1 MHWRSVWLTPEIS
14 ANLRTASLTV
24 GPGATCLHGSI
35 LLSAVLAGLAL
46 ASACGGDSTTTPP
59 PEPDPPRETVVT
71 VTPGAVSLSALDD
84 TVRLSAQV
92 LDQSGQ
98 VMADATVTWA
108 TSEPSVA
115 TVDGSGLVTAAGNG
129 SAIVTAT
136 SGAVSGSATVTVAQ
150 AVAEVVVNPTAD
162 TLYVGDT
169 LRLAASATD
178 ANGHAVEGASFAW
191 ASGDTAVARVDEAG
205 LVTGIAPGRT
215 TVTVTSGGV
224 TGEAQLMVLARPAAV
239 AVTPEAA
246 SLTALG
252 DTVRLS
258 AKVLD
263 QIGNVLTGVEV
274 AWSSADT
281 MVATVDSAGLVTAAG
296 AGETKVTV
304 VAGGVSGE
312 ARVSVTQST
321 HSVAVSPA
329 ADTIVH
335 GDTLRLS
342 AVAFDAN
349 GYRVAGSEFIWSS
362 SDVSV
367 AMVDASGLVRGVSEG
382 QTTIT
387 AMAEDALGTSEI
399 LVASPDWAALAALY
413 HAANGP
419 NWANDENWLTDTP
432 MGGWHGVETNDDGRV
447 IRVILPENLLVGTLP
462 AELGHLSHL
471 EMLNLREN
479 ELTGALPSE
488 IGNATRLREIDL
500 GHTELDG
507 TIPAALGRL
516 VNLSRLNF
524 EYAHFSGPIPPELG
538 ALTELGFLNLY
549 QNRLSG
555 QLPAELAGL
564 RSLRTI
570 YVDENRLTGA
580 IPSTFTQLKNVE
592 TFYWRSN
599 EGLCAPGTTDFE
611 TWRGERDVQGPRCN
625 EADADALDRFYHA
638 MGGAN
643 WTRSTGW
650 LENAVLEQWHGI
662 DTDSLGHVTLL
673 DLSNNGLQGRLP
685 PLVAE
690 LGRLSV
696 LRVGNNALAGRI
708 PQVLADLSLEEFSY
722 GDTELCV
729 PRSVTFQAWLAG
741 IAVHEG
747 TDKQCAPLS
756 ARETL
761 KMLYDATGGE
771 EWWRRDN
778 WLTDAPLEHWYGV
791 TTDGSGT
798 IVELALYGN
807 NLRGRMP
814 PELGGLTTLR
824 LLDLSFNW
832 LSGRVPPDLGYVD
845 TLEEIYLESNLL
857 TGPIPAEFGALP
869 ALRSLYLH
877 DNRLEGAIPPELGRL
892 STLEDLRIRQN
903 RLTGRIPPE
912 LGDLSAVQ
920 VIWMGDN
927 QLEGEIPP
935 ELANLS
941 SVLFL
946 YAGFNK
952 LSGAIPPE
960 LGDLKSVTD
969 LAFDGNSLSGSI
981 PAELGDITSL
991 TGELNL
997 RENNL
1002 SGEIPAELGNLVSLA
1017 KLRLGSNSLSGPV
1030 PSALGRMRRL
1040 QWLDLSDN
1048 SELVGPLPSTFLNLG
1063 ELVRFEAAGT
1073 KLCLARDSPLADPA
1087 VARRFRVPPCDPPAA
1102 RSSAYLLQSI
1112 QSASY
1117 PVPLVAGEGALLRV
1131 FAISPHSTEAHIPP
1145 ARATFFVRGA
1155 EVHAVD
1161 IPGQSKPIPTE
1172 LAEAEASLGRSA
1184 NVRIPAS
1191 VVRPGL
1197 EMVVDIDPAGVLDPG
1212 LEVARRIPES
1222 GRMPVLVEA
1231 MPIFDLT
1238 LVPFIWASQP
1248 DSTAVHLA
1256 AEMAQ
1261 DPEGHRL
1268 LSETRT
1274 ILPVGN
1280 IAVTA
1285 HPPVRTSA
1293 NDADAL
1299 LDEVTAIRA
1308 LEGGT
1313 GYFMAALS
1321 GEAKGAWG
1329 VAWIDGWTS
1338 YVRLGNVDQP
1348 EEALTIAHELGHSM
1362 SLYHAPC
1369 GVSSVVDR
1377 AYPYPDA
1384 RTGSW
1389 GLDVRS
1395 GTDVL
1400 VPPTWADLM
1409 SYCTPAWVS
1418 EYNFSIAMN
1427 HRLKREA
1434 AADRSAAP
1442 GPALLVWGGADGEGL
1457 PYLNPVFA
1465 VDAPPSVPTRGGE
1478 HQLLGRAADGEV
1490 LFSFSFEM
1498 SPVADREG
1506 RAGFAY
1512 TIPSSPEWVGALA
1525 KIELTGPAGSA
1536 TIDETT
1542 RRPAVILRDRTTGR
1556 VRAILR
1562 DGTAAETAA
1571 EVAEDMRDSWMTG
1584 LDLEVLFSRGLPH
1597 AATRPSRR

>member
-1 MHWRSVWLTPEIS
+1 MPIRELTPVIG
-14 ANLRTASLTV
+14 ANLRRASLPV
-24 GPGATCLHGSI
+24 GPGAACLPGSI
-35 LLSAVLAGLAL
+35 LLAVVLAGLAL
-46 ASACGGDSTTTPP
+46 ASACGDDSTTAPP
-59 PEPDPPRETVVT
+59 PKPDPPRATVVT
-71 VTPGAVSLSALDD
+71 VMPEAVSLSALDD

-92 LDQSGQ
+92 LDQNGQ
-98 VMADATVTWA
+98 VMAGAAVTWA
-108 TSEPSVA
+108 TSEPAVA

-136 SGAVSGSATVTVAQ
+136 SGAVSGSATVTVTQ
-150 AVAEVVVNPTAD
+150 AVTEVAVKPAAD
-162 TLYVGDT
+162 SLFVGDT
-169 LRLAASATD
+169 LRLTGRAAD

-191 ASGDTAVARVDEAG
+191 ASGDTAVARVDDAG

-224 TGEAQLMVLARPAAV
+224 TGEAQLMVWARPAAV

-258 AKVLD
+258 ARVLD

-281 MVATVDSAGLVTAAG
+281 IVATVDPAGLVTAAG
-296 AGETKVTV
+296 VGETRVAAVAGE
-304 VAGGVSGE
+304 VSGE
-312 ARVSVTQST
+312 ARVAVTQST

-342 AVAFDAN
+342 AEAFDAN
-349 GYRVAGSEFIWSS
+349 GYPVAGSQLTWSS
-362 SDVSV
+362 SDASV
-367 AMVDASGLVRGVSEG
+367 ATVDASGLVRGVSEG

-399 LVASPDWAALAALY
+399 LVASPDWTALVALY

-419 NWANDENWLTDTP
+419 NWANHENWLTDTP
-432 MGGWHGVETNDDGRV
+432 VGRWHGVETNDDGRV

-462 AELGHLSHL
+462 AELGHLSSL
-471 EMLNLREN
+471 ETLNLRKN
-479 ELTGALPSE
+479 ELTGDLPAE

-500 GHTELDG
+500 GHTDLDG
-507 TIPAALGRL
+507 TIPAALGQL
-516 VNLSRLNF
+516 VNLRRLNF

-538 ALTELGFLNLY
+538 ALTELGLLNLFK
-549 QNRLSG
+549 NRLSG
-555 QLPAELAGL
+555 RLPEELAGL
-564 RSLRTI
+564 RSIRKI

-592 TFYWRSN
+592 TFFWGGN

-611 TWRGERDVQGPRCN
+611 TWRGQRDVKGPRCN
-625 EADADALDRFYHA
+625 EADADALERLYHA
-638 MGGAN
+638 TGGAN

-696 LRVGNNALAGRI
+696 LRVGDNALSGPI
-708 PQVLADLSLEEFSY
+708 PQVLAYLSLEEFSY

-747 TDKQCAPLS
+747 TDEQCAPFS

-761 KMLYDATGGE
+761 EILYAATGGE

-778 WLTDAPLEHWYGV
+778 WLTNAPLGDWYGV
-791 TTDGSGT
+791 TTDGGET
-798 IVELALYGN
+798 VVELSLYGN

-814 PELGGLTTLR
+814 LELGGLTTLR
-824 LLDLSFNW
+824 LLDLSSNW

-869 ALRSLYLH
+869 ALTSLYLH
-877 DNRLEGAIPPELGRL
+877 DNRLEGAIPPVLGRL
-892 STLEDLRIRQN
+892 STLRDLRISQN
-903 RLTGRIPPE
+903 KLTGRIPPE

-920 VIWMGDN
+920 VIWMDRN
-927 QLEGEIPP
+927 QIEGEIPP

-941 SVLFL
+941 SVRFL
-946 YAGFNK
+946 YAGSNK

-969 LAFDGNSLSGSI
+969 LALEGNNLSGPI
-981 PAELGDITSL
+981 PPELADLTSL

-1002 SGEIPAELGNLVSLA
+1002 SGEIPAELGRLVSLA
-1017 KLRLGSNSLSGPV
+1017 TLRLGSNSLSGPV

-1048 SELVGPLPSTFLNLG
+1048 SELVGPLPSTFLSLG
-1063 ELVRFEAAGT
+1063 QLIRFEAAGT
-1073 KLCLARDSPLADPA
+1073 KLCLARDSPLAEPA

-1145 ARATFFVRGA
+1145 ARATFFVGGA
-1155 EVHAVD
+1155 EVHTVD
-1161 IPGQSKPIPTE
+1161 VPGRPTPIPTE
-1172 LAEAEASLGRSA
+1172 LAEAEASLDRSA
-1184 NVRIPAS
+1184 NIRIPAS

-1212 LEVARRIPES
+1212 LGVARRIPES
-1222 GRMPVLVEA
+1222 GRVPVLVEA
-1231 MPIFDLT
+1231 MPTFDLT
-1238 LVPFIWASQP
+1238 LVPFIWQSRP

-1256 AEMAQ
+1256 TEMAQ

-1274 ILPVGN
+1274 MLPVGD

-1293 NDADAL
+1293 NDSDAL

-1321 GEAKGAWG
+1321 GEATGAWG

-1338 YVRLGNVDQP
+1338 YVRLGNVSQP

-1377 AYPYPDA
+1377 GYPYPDGQ
-1384 RTGSW
+1384 TGSW

-1395 GTDVL
+1395 GSDVL
-1400 VPPTWADLM
+1400 VPPTWVDLM

-1418 EYNFSIAMN
+1418 EYNFYLAMS
-1427 HRLKREA
+1427 HRMKREPSV
-1434 AADRSAAP
+1434 DRSAAS
-1442 GPALLVWGGADGEGL
+1442 GPALLVWGGTDGAGL

-1465 VDAPPSVPTRGGE
+1465 VDAPPSLPTRGGE
-1478 HQLLGRAADGEV
+1478 HQVLGRAADGAV
-1490 LFSFSFEM
+1490 LFSYRFDM
-1498 SPVADREG
+1498 RPVADREG
-1506 RAGFAY
+1506 RGGFAY

-1525 KIELTGPAGSA
+1525 TIELTGPAGSA
-1536 TIDETT
+1536 TIDEATNS
-1542 RRPAVILRDRTTGR
+1542 PAVILRDRSTGR

-1562 DGTAAETAA
+1562 DATAAETAA
-1571 EVAEDMRDSWMTG
+1571 EAAGSALRFQMPEP
-1584 LDLEVLFSRGLPH
+1584 DLEVLFSRGLPQ
-1597 AATRPSRR
+1597 AETRPSRR